1 MFTGSVSDPLYDL
14 IHSADHCWWSED
26 VLVVVVEG
34 VEEGCS
40 LLVVDVLSVC
50 ISGYR
55 TRPPVSPDLCRLE
68 RLSAPAGVK
77 TISPT
82 C

>member
-1 MFTGSVSDPLYDL
+1 MFTGSISDPLYDL

-26 VLVVVVEG
+26 EVEG

-50 ISGYR
+50 ISGYHS
-55 TRPPVSPDLCRLE
+55 VSQSDLTWPGL
-68 RLSAPAGVK
+68 AG
-77 TISPT
+77 
-82 C
+82 